1 MIWNA
6 KAVNRGSKCNPGSQP
21 FWFEKS
27 RPVVQR
33 KSLSSNP
40 VVAQTCW
47 SPTSHEIDSSDGA
60 DFIVMELVDGAPLD
74 GLVPKGGLPLPWVWL
89 RANCFR
95 ASASAS
101 RHCCTTRKAARPRQY
116 DRSGVPSGVAMALR
130 GFTMPVAR
138 TII

>member
-33 KSLSSNP
+33 KSPSSNP
-40 VVAQTCW
+40 VVAQSCW

-74 GLVPKGGLPLPWVWL
+74 GVIPKGGLPLLWVWL

-95 ASASAS
+95 ASAPLSF
-101 RHCCTTRKAARPRQY
+101 Q
-116 DRSGVPSGVAMALR
+116 ALLR
-130 GFTMPVAR
+130 YS
-138 TII
+138 